1 MPEEKI
7 RVPESDTKITSDTT
21 PNVSGGPPKGVQHP
35 TPSKT
40 GAKWKVKLAPY
51 LFLLPW
57 LVGFFVI
64 TLGPM
69 LYSFYLSFTDFSL
82 LGSAEWVGLDNYVNL
97 FTNDDKYFDSVKV
110 TLVYVFVSVPLQL
123 AFALLLAVL
132 LNRGLRGLNIYRS
145 VYYLPSL
152 LGTSVAIAV
161 LWKQMFGSKG
171 LINQVLDWFGVQG
184 AGWIGSPDTA
194 LGTLIIL
201 NVWTFGSP
209 MVIFLA
215 SLRQVP
221 DELYEAAAVDGVGK
235 VKSFF
240 HITIP
245 MITPV
250 ILFNL
255 ILQLIGAF
263 QAFTPAYVVSGG
275 SGGPLKSTL
284 FYTLYLYQRG
294 FTNFQM
300 GYASAMAWV
309 LFFFIA
315 IITAVNFWF
324 SRYWVHYDD

>member
-1 MPEEKI
+1 MSVE
-7 RVPESDTKITSDTT
+7 RVRVRNSGTKT
-21 PNVSGGPPKGVQHP
+21 PSATEPGLTNKPPKGIQHP
-35 TPSKT
+35 KPRKFGS
-40 GAKWKVKLAPY
+40 KWKVKLAPY

-82 LGSAEWVGLDNYVNL
+82 LGSAEWVGVDNYVRL
-97 FTNDDKYFDSVKV
+97 FTEDEKYFDSVRV

-184 AGWIGSPDTA
+184 ASWIGSPDTA